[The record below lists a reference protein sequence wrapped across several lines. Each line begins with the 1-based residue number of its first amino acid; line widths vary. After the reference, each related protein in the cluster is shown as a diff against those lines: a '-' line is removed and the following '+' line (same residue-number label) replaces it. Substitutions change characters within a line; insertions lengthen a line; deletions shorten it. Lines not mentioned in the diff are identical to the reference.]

1 MNPYD
6 EPNHNTKWCLAWAD
20 IKRDQDL
27 TAGNLL
33 YLTQRYNIA
42 QTEFEA
48 HLANLMHY
56 RSHQHEF

>member
-1 MNPYD
+1 MKPYD
-6 EPNHNTKWCLAWAD
+6 EPNHNTTWCLTWAG

-33 YLTQRYNIA
+33 YLTQRYTIA

-48 HLANLMHY
+48 HLTNLMHY